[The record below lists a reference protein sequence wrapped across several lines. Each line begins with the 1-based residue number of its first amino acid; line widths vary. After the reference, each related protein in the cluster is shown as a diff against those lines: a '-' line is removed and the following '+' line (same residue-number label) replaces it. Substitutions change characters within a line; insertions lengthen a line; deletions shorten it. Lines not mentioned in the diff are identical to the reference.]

1 LLSLALSAD
10 KHALHPVA
18 AQAYLEWAAANP
30 EAARL
35 AREYLRPLINKLIV
49 ISFLVLVFLTLLT
62 FMTCAELFCER
73 MIVRVN

>member
-1 LLSLALSAD
+1 
-10 KHALHPVA
+10 
-18 AQAYLEWAAANP
+18 LEWAAANP